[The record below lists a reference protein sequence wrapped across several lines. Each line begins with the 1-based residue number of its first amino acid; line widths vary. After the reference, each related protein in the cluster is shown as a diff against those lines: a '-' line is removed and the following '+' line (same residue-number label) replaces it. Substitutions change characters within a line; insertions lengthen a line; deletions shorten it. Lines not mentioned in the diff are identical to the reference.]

1 VLDFLRDTDPALL
14 KRISR
19 KLIYHLSWSG
29 VEEAKEVLRR
39 GGAIFPLERGLSA
52 DGNRP
57 LPPDAPGSATDLT
70 TEAFRIAEKHLRQ
83 TEILNCVT
91 RWIKEDKAGFLV
103 RAMENQDT
111 SLGEIMECVER
122 YRHIRPNTHRLSA
135 RHRRPSVPKAV
146 RRTSAAIPHSP
157 MTRRSAGSKPP
168 PTTSL
173 ENCVSLRP
181 GSAIRHLTP
190 ASRECAAGSSLI
202 GLAAQAS
209 TWNARNFYSPGTLG

>member
-52 DGNRP
+52 DGNRS

-70 TEAFRIAEKHLRQ
+70 TEAFRIAEKHLSQ

-91 RWIKEDKAGFLV
+91 RWIKEDKAASWCEPWKTRTL
-103 RAMENQDT
+103 RW
-111 SLGEIMECVER
+111 ER
-122 YRHIRPNTHRLSA
+122 LW
-135 RHRRPSVPKAV
+135 SVSNV
-146 RRTSAAIPHSP
+146 
-157 MTRRSAGSKPP
+157 
-168 PTTSL
+168 
-173 ENCVSLRP
+173 
-181 GSAIRHLTP
+181 
-190 ASRECAAGSSLI
+190 I
-202 GLAAQAS
+202 G
-209 TWNARNFYSPGTLG
+209 T